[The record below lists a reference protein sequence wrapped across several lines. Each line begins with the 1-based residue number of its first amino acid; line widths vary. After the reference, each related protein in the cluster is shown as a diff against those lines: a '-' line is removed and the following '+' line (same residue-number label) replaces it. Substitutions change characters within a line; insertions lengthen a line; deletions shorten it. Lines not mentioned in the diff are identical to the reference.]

1 MPDTLNED
9 SKDVEELISELVA
22 NKENITNAEIA
33 QRIDTQVSVVRDVRQ
48 RAEKRKME
56 LAKGDDIT
64 STSDSPPIGS
74 TPQNP
79 PRLQSLE
86 KDYNYILNSLQEAIV
101 KVDISEDEPIVQNI
115 NQGFVDTFG
124 YTASDIVGE
133 SLRSYII
140 PKKCAEKKSHSDYG
154 TEYELQDNRTVTI
167 KTTTGVREFL
177 CREIPTNEE
186 DQCKLR
192 VYTDVTDQKRH
203 EVELQR
209 QISRLKQ
216 KNARLEDK
224 SQQLEQ
230 FTSILSHDLRNPIN
244 IAEGYISR
252 IESKETEE
260 EVAVVDRALE
270 RMKSLI
276 EDTLTLK
283 QQSQP
288 VDELEKHSIP
298 ELAESAWELVD
309 TDSSKLQIVDQFEVA
324 CDDERII
331 RLFEN
336 LFRNAI
342 EHNDDPV
349 VIRLGIH
356 DTLTNS
362 TRGNTKKAFHV
373 SDDGCGISKDERDQ
387 VFKIGETTTRN
398 GTGLGLPIIKRI
410 AEAHRWNV
418 SVIESFDGGAKF
430 VFSGVDID
438 EQVSGY

>member
-1 MPDTLNED
+1 MSDTIDGD
-9 SKDVEELISELVA
+9 SKRVEKAVSELVS
-22 NKENITNAEIA
+22 NRNDITNAEIA

-48 RAEKRKME
+48 KLEKRKIKFSNE
-56 LAKGDDIT
+56 DDSIA
-64 STSDSPPIGS
+64 TSDTLPEDSS
-74 TPQNP
+74 
-79 PRLQSLE
+79 LQDIAQMQILE
-86 KDYNYILNSLQEAIV
+86 EDYNHIFNSLQEAIV
-101 KVDISEDEPIVQNI
+101 KIDFSEDEPIVRNI

-124 YTASDIVGE
+124 YTASEIVGE
-133 SLRSYII
+133 SLERFII
-140 PKKCAEKKSHSDYG
+140 PESRTDEGSQIDYG
-154 TEYELQDNRTVTI
+154 TESKLRDNRTVTR
-167 KTTTGVREFL
+167 KTTNGIREFL

-192 VYTDVTDQKRH
+192 VYTDITEQKQH

-209 QISRLKQ
+209 EISQLKE
-216 KNARLEDK
+216 KNSRLEDK

-244 IAEGYISR
+244 IAEGYIGR
-252 IESKETEE
+252 IETKENKEE
-260 EVAVVDRALE
+260 IAVVDRAIG
-270 RMKSLI
+270 RMKSLV

-283 QQSQP
+283 HQSQP
-288 VDELEKHSIP
+288 VDELEKYSIP
-298 ELAESAWELVD
+298 DLAESAWELVD
-309 TDSSKLQIVDQFEVA
+309 TGGSKLRIVDQFEVA
-324 CDDERII
+324 CDDERIV

-362 TRGNTKKAFHV
+362 TRGDTKRAFHV
-373 SDDGCGISKDERDQ
+373 SDDGCGIPKDKRDQ
-387 VFKIGETTTRN
+387 VFEIGETTTRD

-418 SVIESFDGGAKF
+418 NVIESLDGGAKF
-430 VFSGVDID
+430 VFSGIDID
-438 EQVSGY
+438 EQASGY